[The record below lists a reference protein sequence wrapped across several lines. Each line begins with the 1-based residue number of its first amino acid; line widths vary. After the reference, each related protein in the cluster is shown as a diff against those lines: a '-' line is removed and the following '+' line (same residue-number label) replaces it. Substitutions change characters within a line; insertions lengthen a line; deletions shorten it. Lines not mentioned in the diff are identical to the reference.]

1 MKSTPFQKGNKAST
15 KGNKVSYEEREKR
28 IARGIE
34 LLTQGYSLTKAEQ
47 IICQE
52 AGIGFDFDRRW
63 VRQAIQRL
71 AETRVAKEEEYKE
84 LLLNR
89 LDDLYYR
96 SYEKG
101 NYPTALKALQQLSD
115 ITGSNAPKK
124 QEINLNTTAE
134 FDFS

>member
-1 MKSTPFQKGNKAST
+1 MNAPFQKGNKAST
-15 KGNKVSYEEREKR
+15 KGNKVTGVEREKR
-28 IARGIE
+28 IARGVE
-34 LLTQGYSLTKAEQ
+34 LLTQGYSLCKTEQ

-52 AGIGFDFDRRW
+52 AGISYDYDRRW
-63 VRQAIQRL
+63 ARQAVKRL

-89 LDDLYYR
+89 LDDLYYQ
-96 SYEKG
+96 SYQKG
-101 NYPTALKALQQLSD
+101 NYPTALKALQQLAD
-115 ITGSNAPKK
+115 ITGSNAPTK